1 MKAGDRRTR
10 DVCDT
15 QFSAVK
21 DVCPVSLLRAAI
33 MNSSWLER
41 TFTMANSLATKK
53 PLSRT
58 RKRIANNL
66 REIMVGASQLV
77 AIPLALLA
85 SAGQWAGGIESR
97 AAFETI
103 ENHAS
108 LKGSLWPSY

>member
-1 MKAGDRRTR
+1 
-10 DVCDT
+10 
-15 QFSAVK
+15 
-21 DVCPVSLLRAAI
+21 
-33 MNSSWLER
+33 
-41 TFTMANSLATKK
+41 MANSLAAKK

-66 REIMVGASQLV
+66 RKIMVGASQLV

-85 SAGQWAGGIESR
+85 SADKWAGGIGSR

-108 LKGSLWPSY
+108 IERLPLAIVLICST